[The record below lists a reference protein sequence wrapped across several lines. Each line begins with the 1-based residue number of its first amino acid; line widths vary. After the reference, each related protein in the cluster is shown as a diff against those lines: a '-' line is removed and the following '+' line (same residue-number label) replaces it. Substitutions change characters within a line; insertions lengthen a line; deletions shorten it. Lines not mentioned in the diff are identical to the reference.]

1 MSPQASSFPRNGVRV
16 TLAAGIDAIELERSK
31 LPRHRDPSQRS
42 TSVSV
47 RRLTKSFAVRRSW
60 RDSLRHPIS
69 GPMTLV
75 IDALDL
81 DVFEGEMFGVLGL
94 NGAGKTTLLKILATL
109 ILPDAGTATVAGF
122 DLVAEPQAAR
132 ANLAIVTADE
142 RSLNW
147 RLSGIENVLLFAGL
161 HRMKGNE
168 ARRRSARV
176 LATVNLQSAGNKIV
190 GAFSSGMRQRLLL
203 ARALLSDPKILL
215 LDEPTRSLDPV
226 AAHDFRCLLRELADQ
241 RGVTVILATHNP
253 EEAFT
258 YCDRVAVIHRGTI
271 AALGKVR
278 DLAMRF
284 GPERYRIWTA
294 NTEHPSFNAL
304 LRRGLV
310 QELTRPDDADDG
322 QSIECRIPGGD
333 AQPAEVLRR
342 LIESH
347 VAVTRFERV
356 AVPLPVLIARIVEAH
371 AAAGKRRPTDA

>member
-1 MSPQASSFPRNGVRV
+1 
-16 TLAAGIDAIELERSK
+16 
-31 LPRHRDPSQRS
+31 
-42 TSVSV
+42 
-47 RRLTKSFAVRRSW
+47 
-60 RDSLRHPIS
+60 
-69 GPMTLV
+69 MTVV

-81 DVFEGEMFGVLGL
+81 DVFDGEIFGILGL

-109 ILPDAGTATVAGF
+109 ILPDTGTATVAGF
-122 DLVAEPQAAR
+122 DTVADPQAVR

-147 RLSGIENVLLFAGL
+147 RLSASENVLLFAGL

-168 ARRRSARV
+168 ARRRSAKV
-176 LATVNLQSAGNKIV
+176 LGTVNLQNAGNKIV

-203 ARALLSDPKILL
+203 ARALLSDPQILL

-241 RGVTVILATHNP
+241 RGVTIILATHNP
-253 EEAFT
+253 DEAFT

-271 AALGKVR
+271 AALGRAR

-284 GPERYRIWTA
+284 GRERYRIWTP
-294 NTEHPSFNAL
+294 NTEHPCFSAL

-310 QELTRPDDADDG
+310 QELTRPADAEGG
-322 QSIECRIPGGD
+322 QSIECTIPGGE
-333 AQPAEVLRR
+333 AQAAEVLRR

-356 AVPLPVLIARIVEAH
+356 ALPLPALIARIVETH
-371 AAAGKRRPTDA
+371 AATAKREPTDA